1 MNRNRSNRGF
11 LNTRWALAAI
21 LIAVSVLLVI
31 AGGRSGLLRPLIS
44 AVLAP
49 TSPVA
54 EFLTGATEAAVDAAG
69 QTPSYENLLVRNREL
84 ERTLAELQVEIVRL
98 REIEEDYD
106 RLSIIANYA
115 QDNTDQSLV
124 TANVIARDTSS
135 YLRWVIID
143 RGARDGVQVGNPV
156 INDLGLVGRVEEIT
170 ASAAW
175 IRLANDPGSAIN
187 ARLQASRTEG
197 LVVGQLEGSLQLT
210 LIAQDAVVNAGDI
223 VLTSGLGGSFPANI
237 VVGQVTSVRRQQGAL
252 FQTAELRSTVNFDDL
267 GIVAV
272 ITAFTP
278 IDTTIFDDVIEQE
291 GEEQ

>member
-1 MNRNRSNRGF
+1 MVI
-11 LNTRWALAAI
+11 LAAA
-21 LIAVSVLLVI
+21 AVFLVV

-54 EFLTGATEAAVDAAG
+54 EFLTGATEAVVDATE
-69 QTPSYENLLVRNREL
+69 QTPSYEDLLERNREI

-106 RLSIIANYA
+106 RLSIIADYA
-115 QDNTDQSLV
+115 QDNTGQSLV

-156 INDLGLVGRVEEIT
+156 INDLGLVGRVEAI
-170 ASAAW
+170 AANAAW

-187 ARLQASRTEG
+187 ARLQTSRTEG
-197 LVVGQLEGSLQLT
+197 LVVGQLEGSLQLS
-210 LIAQDAVVNAGDI
+210 LIPQDAVVDTGDI

-267 GIVAV
+267 SIVAV